1 MVSQV
6 WSGVEEG
13 RCYGVAPKICA
24 PAPHWLAL
32 NSAHL
37 CALASQSMKDLDSY
51 VHGQGGIGEDAYV
64 VSP

>member
-32 NSAHL
+32 MSAHL
-37 CALASQSMKDLDSY
+37 CALAPLDSY
-51 VHGQGGIGEDAYV
+51 VHGQGGIGEDASV